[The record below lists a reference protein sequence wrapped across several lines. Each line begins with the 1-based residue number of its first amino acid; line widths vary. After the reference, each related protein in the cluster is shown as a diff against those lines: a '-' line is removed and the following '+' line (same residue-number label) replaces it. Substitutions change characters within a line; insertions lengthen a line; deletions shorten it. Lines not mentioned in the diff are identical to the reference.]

1 MQAVILCVN
10 LETYFGKRDFLPRR
24 AESRTENLR
33 AMRRLKADS
42 GTACIRGEIFYKKGI
57 PSRRQICY
65 NRGDNRRFA
74 KGANGMIRVAVIGCG
89 KIAQVR
95 HLPEYATNPNAQ
107 LVAYYDKNSQ
117 RAHEV
122 AAQYGGKVYD
132 SYFDL
137 LKDPEIDAVSVC
149 VENRSHAEMT
159 TAALY
164 AGKHV
169 LCEKP
174 MAVTLAECESMVAA
188 AEFNNRHLMIGHN
201 MRFDPVHRRA
211 KELLE
216 QGVIGD
222 VITFR
227 TGLGTSGPEGW
238 SMEGNWFFDK
248 KKAVMGAL
256 SDLGIH
262 KIDLMQYLTG
272 QTVIETTAKILTLNK
287 HDREDHLIG
296 VDDNALCILRMN
308 GGSAGTM
315 AASWT
320 VYGQE
325 SNSTCLFGTR
335 GVMRIYNSLTAP
347 IEVRDLNNTITA
359 YQFEHQ
365 TRSGV
370 IDEFIDALEHDR
382 EPEVSGREALTTM
395 RTIFG
400 CIKSSETGRT
410 VSVNNSFVTHLQ
422 DGYRRNK

>member
-1 MQAVILCVN
+1 
-10 LETYFGKRDFLPRR
+10 
-24 AESRTENLR
+24 
-33 AMRRLKADS
+33 
-42 GTACIRGEIFYKKGI
+42 
-57 PSRRQICY
+57 
-65 NRGDNRRFA
+65 
-74 KGANGMIRVAVIGCG
+74 MIRVAVIGCG

-325 SNSTCLFGTR
+325 SNSMPPAHRTPPPAYHRPPFSPCSAVRSSIPPFLSALPLQVRLYCTRPAALWQVLTSRWLRRTCQ
-335 GVMRIYNSLTAP
+335 TAP
-347 IEVRDLNNTITA
+347 KSA
-359 YQFEHQ
+359 S
-365 TRSGV
+365 SGW
-370 IDEFIDALEHDR
+370 A
-382 EPEVSGREALTTM
+382 
-395 RTIFG
+395 
-400 CIKSSETGRT
+400 SSAPCTG
-410 VSVNNSFVTHLQ
+410 
-422 DGYRRNK
+422 

>member
-1 MQAVILCVN
+1 MPGKIRFGMVGTGFIADWVLAGARQDARFEAVAICSRTQERADAFAAKHGIPHTFTSLGQMAASPLVDAVYIATPNFLHASQSILC
-10 LETYFGKRDFLPRR
+10 
-24 AESRTENLR
+24 
-33 AMRRLKADS
+33 MR
-42 GTACIRGEIFYKKGI
+42 
-57 PSRRQICY
+57 
-65 NRGDNRRFA
+65 
-74 KGANGMIRVAVIGCG
+74 
-89 KIAQVR
+89 
-95 HLPEYATNPNAQ
+95 H
-107 LVAYYDKNSQ
+107 
-117 RAHEV
+117 
-122 AAQYGGKVYD
+122 
-132 SYFDL
+132 
-137 LKDPEIDAVSVC
+137 
-149 VENRSHAEMT
+149 
-159 TAALY
+159 
-164 AGKHV
+164 GKHV

-410 VSVNNSFVTHLQ
+410 VSVNSSFVTHLQ

>member
-1 MQAVILCVN
+1 
-10 LETYFGKRDFLPRR
+10 
-24 AESRTENLR
+24 
-33 AMRRLKADS
+33 
-42 GTACIRGEIFYKKGI
+42 
-57 PSRRQICY
+57 
-65 NRGDNRRFA
+65 
-74 KGANGMIRVAVIGCG
+74 MIRVAVIGCG

-107 LVAYYDKNSQ
+107 LVAYYDKNRQ

>member
-1 MQAVILCVN
+1 
-10 LETYFGKRDFLPRR
+10 
-24 AESRTENLR
+24 
-33 AMRRLKADS
+33 
-42 GTACIRGEIFYKKGI
+42 
-57 PSRRQICY
+57 
-65 NRGDNRRFA
+65 
-74 KGANGMIRVAVIGCG
+74 MIRVAVIGCG

-174 MAVTLAECESMVAA
+174 MAVTLAECESMVAPAQLRA
-188 AEFNNRHLMIGHN
+188 ARREITMIFQRFNLLMQRTCLQNVCFPMELSGVKKA
-201 MRFDPVHRRA
+201 DAVRRA

>member
-1 MQAVILCVN
+1 MIELKHVSKTFDSDSGGVDALKDVSLTIEDGDIYGIIGMSGAGKSTLVRCINLLERPTAGEVVVN
-10 LETYFGKRDFLPRR
+10 GQRLDTMAP
-24 AESRTENLR
+24 AQLR
-33 AMRRLKADS
+33 AARREITMIFQRFNLLMQRTCLQNVCFPMELSGVKKAD
-42 GTACIRGEIFYKKGI
+42 
-57 PSRRQICY
+57 
-65 NRGDNRRFA
+65 
-74 KGANGMIRVAVIGCG
+74 AV
-89 KIAQVR
+89 
-95 HLPEYATNPNAQ
+95 
-107 LVAYYDKNSQ
+107 
-117 RAHEV
+117 
-122 AAQYGGKVYD
+122 
-132 SYFDL
+132 
-137 LKDPEIDAVSVC
+137 
-149 VENRSHAEMT
+149 
-159 TAALY
+159 
-164 AGKHV
+164 
-169 LCEKP
+169 
-174 MAVTLAECESMVAA
+174 
-188 AEFNNRHLMIGHN
+188 
-201 MRFDPVHRRA
+201 RRA

-410 VSVNNSFVTHLQ
+410 VSVNSSFVTHLQ